1 MFQNTVTKDWHSDG
15 CLERLSSKPA
25 EVMAVFVKLKSLDFC
40 FKTAVKVTFW
50 GVSGGLSVLYVCA
63 CAFVCICVLVR
74 GFFSSTCQV
83 KVVRFYVSQLLRILL
98 LFPLLLLWCRAAV
111 IFAGLRSSALS
122 LPCWGLAATV
132 PVGSQP
138 QPSAHSVPCRTSAVT
153 RCAPLTLPGLN
164 RDSLRSAFPGG
175 PQPRLS
181 LLRAPSRTSTAR

>member
-1 MFQNTVTKDWHSDG
+1 M
-15 CLERLSSKPA
+15 
-25 EVMAVFVKLKSLDFC
+25 
-40 FKTAVKVTFW
+40 KVTFW

-63 CAFVCICVLVR
+63 CAFVCICVFVR

-122 LPCWGLAATV
+122 LSLPG
-132 PVGSQP
+132 
-138 QPSAHSVPCRTSAVT
+138 PSRDRPCRISTAT
-153 RCAPLTLPGLN
+153 ICAQCSLPDLS
-164 RDSLRSAFPGG
+164 RDTLRSVDPAG

-181 LLRAPSRTSTAR
+181 SLGVPWRTSAATLFAQGSLSDVNGEIESQEICQKECQT